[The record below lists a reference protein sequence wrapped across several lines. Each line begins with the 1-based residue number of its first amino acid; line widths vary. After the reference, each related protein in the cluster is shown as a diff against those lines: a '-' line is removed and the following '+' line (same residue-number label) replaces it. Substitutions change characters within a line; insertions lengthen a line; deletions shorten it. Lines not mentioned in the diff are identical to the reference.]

1 MVSAIL
7 VLLMG
12 AVWFFRDR
20 LPLDLLGGSQ
30 VSQGSGTPAA
40 AAANLG
46 EEKSPEVE
54 YSAAASP
61 EPVHEL
67 PTTEPPSRTE
77 LASVGLPPSPA
88 AGDSRIEENR
98 AHMRQKLAEL
108 QSWRDAGRSVYTV
121 HLHSFQEMSH
131 AREFAD
137 ELWQS
142 EDWDQPLFVEK
153 TGTDPVWYRV
163 LAGGFRNSREARDWI
178 TEFKKTQGAVYAQ
191 ATRLEQG
198 AQVLLPVDGEAEL
211 ARQGVDG

>member
-1 MVSAIL
+1 
-7 VLLMG
+7 MG

-46 EEKSPEVE
+46 EEKSPEVG

-137 ELWQS
+137 E
-142 EDWDQPLFVEK
+142 
-153 TGTDPVWYRV
+153 PVWYRV